1 MKGTGKSII
10 YSFGKKYITHLMRSI
25 KLVDEEHPPKVN
37 QNNHYN
43 KKLTIPSK
51 LIPDYLNC

>member
-25 KLVDEEHPPKVN
+25 KLVPLKLVDEEHHPKVN
-37 QNNHYN
+37 
-43 KKLTIPSK
+43 
-51 LIPDYLNC
+51 